1 MLNYYLGTDL
11 SRHSGLQPY
20 VSIPFRL
27 GHLRSY
33 IIEPAYWTYFLRRPT
48 QERKKL
54 AHMAAANTQDVL
66 ARLTKA
72 WEKRVAENP
81 DEKRLSMEG
90 TLEPRP

>member
-1 MLNYYLGTDL
+1 
-11 SRHSGLQPY
+11 
-20 VSIPFRL
+20 
-27 GHLRSY
+27 
-33 IIEPAYWTYFLRRPT
+33 
-48 QERKKL
+48 
-54 AHMAAANTQDVL
+54 MAAGTTQDVL